1 MSLIEPSVKYHI
13 HDTLHLCHEKKTTIQ
28 KWVFNLIGYTLF
40 FIVVGLVL
48 YFCRKRKLTPYEEAE
63 KMRRD
68 QDYIMAKIKQYQTA
82 KRPDNTSAITNL
94 PVVNQNNYL
103 SSN

>member
-28 KWVFNLIGYTLF
+28 KWVFNLIGYALF

-48 YFCRKRKLTPYEEAE
+48 YFCRKRKLTPYEESE

-82 KRPDNTSAITNL
+82 KRPNNTSAITHL
-94 PVVNQNNYL
+94 PVINQNIY
-103 SSN
+103 

>member
-1 MSLIEPSVKYHI
+1 MNLIEPNVKYHI
-13 HDTLHLCHEKKTTIQ
+13 QDKLSFCHEKKTLIQ
-28 KWVFNLIGYTLF
+28 SWVFNLIGYTLF
-40 FIVVGLVL
+40 FAIVSTVL
-48 YFCRKRKLTPYEEAE
+48 YFCRKKKLTPFEESE

-94 PVVNQNNYL
+94 PVIRKNGINI
-103 SSN
+103 